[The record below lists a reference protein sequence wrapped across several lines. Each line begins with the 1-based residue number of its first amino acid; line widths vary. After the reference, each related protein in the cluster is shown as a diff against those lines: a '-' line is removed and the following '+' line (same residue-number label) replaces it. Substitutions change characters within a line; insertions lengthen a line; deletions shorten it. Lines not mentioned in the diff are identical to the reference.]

1 LIPIV
6 FLVDFLNFLE
16 WLQFDFFKI
25 VERSIMADNLVLVL
39 LVEVG
44 FRSQGQIAYRVG
56 VKKSPAR
63 LPGFAHFLFL

>member
-1 LIPIV
+1 MIPIV

-16 WLQFDFFKI
+16 GLQFDFFKI

-44 FRSQGQIAYRVG
+44 LRSQG
-56 VKKSPAR
+56 
-63 LPGFAHFLFL
+63 